1 MSNSNFTNQSSHAS
15 SSCDSYAGIINLS
28 RPKSLRPA
36 MSHHDRAAQ
45 FSPFAALTG
54 YEESI
59 QQAVLNAIEECNKQD
74 KGIPIEYEFITS
86 ELDSSMNEEFP
97 PND

>member
-1 MSNSNFTNQSSHAS
+1 MSNFSEQALRTANAYN
-15 SSCDSYAGIINLS
+15 DYAGIINLS

-86 ELDSSMNEEFP
+86 GLDSSMNEEFP
-97 PND
+97 PHD

>member
-1 MSNSNFTNQSSHAS
+1 MIDSSEQALRAANAYN
-15 SSCDSYAGIINLS
+15 DYAGIINLS

-97 PND
+97 LHD

>member
-1 MSNSNFTNQSSHAS
+1 MIDSSKQAFRTANAYNE
-15 SSCDSYAGIINLS
+15 YANIINLS

-45 FSPFAALTG
+45 FSPFAALSG

-86 ELDSSMNEEFP
+86 ELDSSINEEFP
-97 PND
+97 TT